1 MSKKTENEITKEMMD
16 KMMNM
21 IEEYMKKRQI
31 REVLREKE
39 RVMTDE

>member
-21 IEEYMKKRQI
+21 IEEYMKKRRI
-31 REVLREKE
+31 DEVLREKE
-39 RVMTDE
+39 RVMTDG

>member
-39 RVMTDE
+39 RMMN

>member
-21 IEEYMKKRQI
+21 IEEYMNKRQI